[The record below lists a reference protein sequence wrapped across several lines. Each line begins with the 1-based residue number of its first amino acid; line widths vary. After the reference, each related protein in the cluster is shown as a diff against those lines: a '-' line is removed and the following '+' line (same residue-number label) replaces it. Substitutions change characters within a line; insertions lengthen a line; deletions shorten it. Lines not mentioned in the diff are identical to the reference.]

1 MHTLFNVTT
10 TILLL
15 PDAPIDDDIAHDL
28 LEAKLRGRMVV
39 DIRSFYEHVVQRLP
53 ISQINDEWLLQ
64 TEGFSLNTRG
74 SLRRLKRA
82 FDVLI
87 SLVLLVPGLAF
98 DRSGGRLGRGGG
110 YYDRWLAGFSGV
122 TAALCRDGLLMDAI
136 PRLSHDLAVDLV
148 ITETG
153 LYGPS
158 APEQRKSG
166 A

>member
-1 MHTLFNVTT
+1 M
-10 TILLL
+10 ILLYCGMGTEPDTLRLLSPLWDMGKQVCL
-15 PDAPIDDDIAHDL
+15 PRCLPGNQM
-28 LEAKLRGRMVV
+28 EAQL
-39 DIRSFYEHVVQRLP
+39 VQK
-53 ISQINDEWLLQ
+53 
-64 TEGFSLNTRG
+64 NTRFIRHAYG
-74 SLRRLKRA
+74 MLEP
-82 FDVLI
+82 DVDCPAVSAGQI
-87 SLVLLVPGLAF
+87 DLVLAPGLAF

-158 APEQRKSG
+158 APKQRKSG